1 MGDAQVG
8 LFAFLGALELAMLL
22 LVTSI
27 VFLLRGNRLSRK
39 VDVLEKKLDMSAEAS
54 EPVGFDQYLRDE
66 IIRNEA
72 LTDQAAASQDESE
85 KKAAELLKFRKR
97 FLEIELEAHA
107 LEGNPV
113 AFQDRIAAGLCE
125 LREVMRPDAESVE
138 AEPEAETPMAV
149 ELEEAPGDEGEEA
162 SERKIID
169 TSEQEINHL
178 KDVINNQQDAM
189 SALRAQ
195 LEEHAEVE
203 GVDAALKQLEDF
215 EKQSTE
221 LERCLQVLE
230 SENER
235 LTIA

>member
-39 VDVLEKKLDMSAEAS
+39 VGVLEKKLAMSAETS

-125 LREVMRPDAESVE
+125 LMEVMRPDAESVE
-138 AEPEAETPMAV
+138 WRWSLKRPRVMKV
-149 ELEEAPGDEGEEA
+149 
-162 SERKIID
+162 RKRP
-169 TSEQEINHL
+169 N
-178 KDVINNQQDAM
+178 A
-189 SALRAQ
+189 R
-195 LEEHAEVE
+195 
-203 GVDAALKQLEDF
+203 
-215 EKQSTE
+215 
-221 LERCLQVLE
+221 
-230 SENER
+230 
-235 LTIA
+235 